1 MGRGGGSLDVQD
13 AMCTLSDMGDRG
25 HEAGHTHGQEG
36 FREQDETDTQKAL
49 PRRPPGLRGQK
60 APLRFAQC
68 QLGQGQAAGKGAG
81 GWGCSEAA
89 KMPKKKRGRE
99 LLPPPVMLP
108 VRWQEGVSGVQK
120 RAETEL
126 GVWPAHSTGNDPGKQ
141 DPSPA
146 CVQVRVFTDHRPW
159 TSSLGAP
166 CSRKVPVFSNNCQS

>member
-89 KMPKKKRGRE
+89 KMPKKKRGQGAPAPSCDAASEMAGGGLGGAEESRDGAGCVASSQHRQRPGE
-99 LLPPPVMLP
+99 ARPQPSMRPGQSLHRPQTLDLLP
-108 VRWQEGVSGVQK
+108 W
-120 RAETEL
+120 RAL
-126 GVWPAHSTGNDPGKQ
+126 
-141 DPSPA
+141 
-146 CVQVRVFTDHRPW
+146 F
-159 TSSLGAP
+159 
-166 CSRKVPVFSNNCQS
+166 